1 MWHPDAYQALIAE
14 DYPQVAAIY
23 EELIDNNPEN
33 ISDYWYLGVAYL
45 LQNLEAEA
53 QVMWQSILR
62 EGNPE
67 EVKQWQAELE
77 AVLDAEARRQQRK
90 GDLAAV
96 EYFRYHL
103 QEIVPKSINNLL
115 ALFDLAL
122 DLEIFDPEE
131 LLNYP
136 IQDNLRYNPSRELL
150 LNVVLKSLLYPHEL
164 TLDLAQA
171 SLPYLEELADS
182 FIPQAFQ
189 IAARVTNEQQSPVFG
204 VEIIKLCL
212 QLRPNDLSLLEQ
224 LVNLYILAEDFD
236 NSLITA
242 YQLREICLTP
252 TMKLYSNYLILLIL
266 LRWGVWQ
273 EIDHIYQEYQNLL
286 QELTRQK
293 NITLEPIIKTSFLNI
308 SSPLPYLGDRAL
320 ANRQLTNRVAEI
332 FLNNNSFKT
341 PLITSKKTQEKLT
354 IGYLASTLKHHSVGW
369 LSRWL
374 IHHHDREKL
383 QIAIYTI
390 NQEEDEI
397 TRQWFRDSRDIIRH
411 FPYAQNPLEV
421 AKQIQQDQID
431 ILVDL
436 DSLTHNLT
444 NQIMALKPAAK
455 QVTWLGWDASGL
467 ATIDYYIADPYV
479 LPQQAEEYYREK
491 IYRLPE
497 TYLAVDGFE
506 IGTPNLRRED
516 LEIPPDA
523 TIYFSVQSGMKRHP
537 DTIKLQMQILAQVP
551 NSYFLIKGVGKTEKI
566 QELFTEI
573 AIREGVN
580 PQRLRFLPRDIDEY
594 THRANLQIADVVLDT
609 YPYNGATTSL
619 EVLWQGIP
627 LVTLVGEQF
636 SARNSYTF
644 MINAGIEAGIGWNEA
659 EYIDWGVKLGLDR
672 SLRQDISHQLL
683 GNRDIAPLWQGKKFA
698 QNMENAYLKIWEGS

>member
-23 EELIDNNPEN
+23 EELIDNDPEN
-33 ISDYWYLGVAYL
+33 VSHYWYLGVAYL
-45 LQNLEAEA
+45 LQNLQAEA

-67 EVKQWQAELE
+67 QVQQWQGELE
-77 AVLDAEARRQQRK
+77 AVLDTEARRQQEK
-90 GDLAAV
+90 GNLAAV

-103 QEIVPKSINNLL
+103 QEIVPRSINNLL
-115 ALFDLAL
+115 ALFDLSL
-122 DLEIFDPEE
+122 DLGIFDPEE

-136 IQDNLRYNPSRELL
+136 IIYNLRYNPNRELL
-150 LNVVLKSLLYPHEL
+150 IKVILKSLLYPHEL
-164 TLDLAQA
+164 TLNLAQE
-171 SLPYLEELADS
+171 SLPYLQELADS

-189 IAARVTNEQQSPVFG
+189 VAIRVTNEQQSPAFG

-212 QLRPNDLSLLEQ
+212 QLRPDDLSLLEQ

-236 NSLITA
+236 NSLKTA
-242 YQLREICLTP
+242 YQLQEICATP
-252 TMKLYSNYLILLIL
+252 SLKLYSNYLILSIL

-273 EIDHIYQEYQNLL
+273 EIPNIYQEYQNLL
-286 QELTRQK
+286 QELIKQK
-293 NITLEPIIKTSFLNI
+293 NITLEPIIKTSFLNV

-320 ANRQLTNRVAEI
+320 ANRQLTNRIAEI
-332 FLNNNSFKT
+332 FLDNNSNKNPFIFT
-341 PLITSKKTQEKLT
+341 KKEAKKLT
-354 IGYLASTLKHHSVGW
+354 IGYLASTFRHHSVAW

-374 IHHHDREKL
+374 IHHHDREKF

-411 FPYAQNPLEV
+411 FPYAQNPREV
-421 AKQIQQDQID
+421 AQQIHQDQVD
-431 ILVDL
+431 ILVEL

-444 NQIMALKPAAK
+444 NQIMALKPAPK
-455 QVTWLGWDASGL
+455 QITWLGWDASGL

-479 LPQQAEEYYREK
+479 LPDKAEEYYRKK

-497 TYLAVDGFE
+497 TYLAIDGFE
-506 IGTPNLRRED
+506 IGVPNLRRED
-516 LEIPPDA
+516 LAIPDDA
-523 TIYFSVQSGMKRHP
+523 IIYFSVQSGMKRHP
-537 DTIKLQMQILAQVP
+537 DTIRLQMKILAQVP
-551 NSYFLIKGVGKTEKI
+551 NSYFLIKGIGNVEKI
-566 QELFTEI
+566 QQLFTDI
-573 AIREGVN
+573 AVSEGVN
-580 PQRLRFLPRDIDEY
+580 PERLRFLPRDIDEY
-594 THRANLQIADVVLDT
+594 THRANLQIADIVLDT
-609 YPYNGATTSL
+609 YPYNGATTTL

-644 MINAGIEAGIGWNEA
+644 MLNAGIEAGIGWNEA
-659 EYIDWGVKLGLDR
+659 EYIDWGIKLGLDR
-672 SLRQDISHQLL
+672 SLRQEISNQLL
-683 GNRDIAPLWQGKKFA
+683 GNRDTAPLWQGKKFA
-698 QNMENAYLKIWEGS
+698 QQMENAYLEIWARS